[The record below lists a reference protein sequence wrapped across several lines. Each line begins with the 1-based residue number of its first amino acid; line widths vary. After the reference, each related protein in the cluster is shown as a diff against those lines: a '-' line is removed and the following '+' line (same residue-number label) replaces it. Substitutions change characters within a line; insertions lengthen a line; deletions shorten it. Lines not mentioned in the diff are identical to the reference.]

1 MSSSQR
7 RAGQLSC
14 LSAWGPLLDVPVDR
28 DGHLCG
34 FLGAGALRGGL
45 AGAAA
50 ELMALSR
57 RRFRLEGSVRG
68 GATPHPRSPKG
79 AAACPP
85 HGPGD
90 VSRGFRWLSA
100 QRASLRRLTA
110 PLSQREHT
118 PEAGGTRS
126 V

>member
-34 FLGAGALRGGL
+34 FLAAGALRGGL

-50 ELMALSR
+50 ELMGLSR

-68 GATPHPRSPKG
+68 STGKLGQTSTNFKVKHGKSASIMGIDDSLPGNAAPHL
-79 AAACPP
+79 
-85 HGPGD
+85 
-90 VSRGFRWLSA
+90 VSF
-100 QRASLRRLTA
+100 
-110 PLSQREHT
+110 
-118 PEAGGTRS
+118 
-126 V
+126 

>member
-7 RAGQLSC
+7 RAGQLSY

-34 FLGAGALRGGL
+34 LFAAGTLRGGL

-50 ELMALSR
+50 ELMGLSR
-57 RRFRLEGSVRG
+57 RRFRLEGSVPWGRHTPPSFAERRG
-68 GATPHPRSPKG
+68 GMN
-79 AAACPP
+79 PP
-85 HGPGD
+85 PVPCA
-90 VSRGFRWLSA
+90 VSRGFRLSAA

-110 PLSQREHT
+110 PAPAS
-118 PEAGGTRS
+118 TRAHATGW
-126 V
+126 